1 MPISEL
7 ENYLT
12 NNNQKQFSNQTF
24 SDFRQELLQY
34 ANYFYKD
41 NIVDF
46 SEVSLGGMLLDFA
59 SIVGDS
65 LVYYA
70 EQQFNELNYETATDI
85 SNIQKHLRRV
95 NIKNSQ
101 ASPASVYCT
110 FSIEVERDPASTDY
124 APEPVLKLL
133 PIIKK
138 GTKVSSSTGVIFTLE
153 EDIDFQSNY
162 KQEAG
167 EEDINGTPLTLFL
180 YKKGLCTSGDIVQE
194 TFTLPR
200 SSNKVFLSKD
210 LENTNITTIISIV
223 DEDNNEY
230 YEVDYLT
237 QTTVY
242 KKIKNAN
249 DNYLTIQPAPRRFIR
264 EDSFMTGK
272 TSLVFGNGKAKV
284 TKDNVFVNP
293 DVLLMPLK
301 SKNNISR
308 VDLDP
313 SLLLKSST
321 FGVSPEG
328 KTLTVTYKYGG
339 GTSHNLPIGT
349 INSISSTPM
358 IIFPNESNSEEV
370 TDDEINFIINS
381 MSVTN
386 ETSSTGGTEPL
397 TLDELKLQIPSAI
410 KAQSRIITHED
421 LVARILT
428 MPSDFGRVN
437 KVAALDNPVS
447 ASHKDLFIICKDAD
461 GIYVEANDA
470 IKVNLSNYLNT
481 YRLIGDNYN
490 ILDVPVYNFGIK
502 VKVRVK
508 TGYTMTNVIIDI
520 NSRLVSSL
528 RFDLFEIGTP
538 INLNNVCK
546 IIEATD
552 GVENIITPR
561 NAIIVSKTQEDE
573 FFDIEDLTVRSYNDN
588 IFNPQTLY
596 KDGFIY
602 PPRGGLFEMRYTF
615 RDIVIAAN

>member
-24 SDFRQELLQY
+24 ADFRQELLQY

-70 EQQFNELNYETATDI
+70 EQQFNELNYETATDM
-85 SNIQKHLRRV
+85 SNIQKHLRRA

-101 ASPASVYCT
+101 ASPSSVYCT
-110 FSIEVERDPASTDY
+110 FSIEIERDSNSPDY
-124 APEPVLKLL
+124 APEPISKLL

-138 GTKVSSSTGVIFTLE
+138 GTKVLSSSGIIFTLE
-153 EDIDFQSNY
+153 EDVNFQSNY
-162 KQEAG
+162 KQESG
-167 EEDINGTPLTLFL
+167 EEDIDGTPLTLFL
-180 YKKGLCTSGDIVQE
+180 YKKGLCTSGEIVQE
-194 TFTLPR
+194 TFSFSR
-200 SSNKVFLSKD
+200 SNNNVFLSKE
-210 LENTNITTIISIV
+210 LENTNITSIISVV

-249 DNYLTIQPAPRRFIR
+249 DNYLTVQPAPMRFIR

-272 TSLVFGNGKAKV
+272 TSLIFGNGESKI

-293 DVLLMPLK
+293 DVLLLPLK
-301 SKNNISR
+301 NKNNISR

-313 SLLLKSST
+313 SLLLKSDT

-339 GTSHNLPIGT
+339 GTSHNLPAGT
-349 INSISSTPM
+349 INTISSTPI
-358 IIFPNESNSEEV
+358 IIFPNEDNTQEV
-370 TDDEINFIINS
+370 TEDEINFIISS

-386 ETSSTGGTEPL
+386 ETSSKGGTEPL
-397 TLDELKLQIPSAI
+397 TLDELKLQIPNAI
-410 KAQSRIITHED
+410 KSQSRIITHED
-421 LVARILT
+421 LIARILT
-428 MPSDFGRVN
+428 MPTDFGRIS
-437 KVAALDNPVS
+437 KVAALDNPIS
-447 ASHKDLFIICKDAD
+447 TSHKDLFIVCKDEE

-470 IKVNLSNYLNT
+470 IKVNLSNYLNS

-502 VKVRVK
+502 GKIRVK
-508 TGYTMTNVIIDI
+508 SGYDISNVIIDI
-520 NSRLVSSL
+520 NTRLVSNI

-538 INLNNVCK
+538 INLNNICK
-546 IIEATD
+546 IIDATD
-552 GVENIITPR
+552 GVENIITTK
-561 NAIIVSKTQEDE
+561 NALIVSKTSEDE
-573 FFDIEDLTVRSYNDN
+573 FFDSEDLTVRSYNDN
-588 IFNPQTLY
+588 VFNPQILY